1 MFIQYV
7 CSFLTHTHTHHR
19 LFILLMN
26 AVKLD
31 AEAGEVDHSSLLTVV
46 LHLSQLLE
54 SFILSSFPHFT
65 TDTGTYIQYVQQ
77 TFFFHLQN
85 IVPEGRKLFHKLNY
99 NYCLA
104 QFW

>member
-1 MFIQYV
+1 
-7 CSFLTHTHTHHR
+7 
-19 LFILLMN
+19 MN

-65 TDTGTYIQYVQQ
+65 TDTGTYIQYICTTDVL
-77 TFFFHLQN
+77 FSSPKYCAGGKK
-85 IVPEGRKLFHKLNY
+85 IVPQAEL
-99 NYCLA
+99 
-104 QFW
+104 